1 MQKQWGDGKQK
12 RECDTN
18 AGKNQGKQGGSN
30 ITQAVRSVSKPREP
44 AELWKTPAMRELQ

>member
-1 MQKQWGDGKQK
+1 MQRQQGDGKQK

-18 AGKNQGKQGGSN
+18 AGKNQGKQCGGN

-44 AELWKTPAMRELQ
+44 AELWQTLAMRELQ